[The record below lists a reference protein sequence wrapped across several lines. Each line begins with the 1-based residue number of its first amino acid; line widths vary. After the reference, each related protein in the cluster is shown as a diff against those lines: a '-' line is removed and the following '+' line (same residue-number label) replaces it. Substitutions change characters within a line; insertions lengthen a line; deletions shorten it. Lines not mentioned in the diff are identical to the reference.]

1 MINAQRAVDMRTLV
15 SPAQIMLN
23 DTKYFNGIHTITIN
37 NLEAVPVTYTLSN
50 MNARA
55 VSTYNNVSFRQ
66 TISEHHAQANGGRTF
81 PQGASNDVLVSTSPN
96 TIDLPPATVTFSQ
109 NGFTIPAGGKI
120 EVTAFFNQPRLLWP
134 QRDLFALYSGYV
146 RIDAQLQGASSPQP
160 YTSES

>member
-55 VSTYNNVSFRQ
+55 VTTYNNVRLGRTFSERQ
-66 TISEHHAQANGGRTF
+66 AQANGGRTLLRARLTMSSF
-81 PQGASNDVLVSTSPN
+81 RRPRTRSISLRRRSPSAR
-96 TIDLPPATVTFSQ
+96 TGSHSRPEERS
-109 NGFTIPAGGKI
+109 K
-120 EVTAFFNQPRLLWP
+120 
-134 QRDLFALYSGYV
+134 
-146 RIDAQLQGASSPQP
+146 
-160 YTSES
+160 